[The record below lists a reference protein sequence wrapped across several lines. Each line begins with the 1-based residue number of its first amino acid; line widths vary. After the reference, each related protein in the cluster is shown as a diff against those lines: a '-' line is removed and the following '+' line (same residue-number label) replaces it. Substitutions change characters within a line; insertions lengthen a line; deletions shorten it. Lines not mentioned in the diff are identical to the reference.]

1 MDARAA
7 GERVEVLLAEL
18 RTRAGPQ
25 AGAAAEELV
34 TCLVELYGT
43 GLATII
49 GILNE
54 EPRLLDQAAAD
65 PLVESLLLV
74 HDLHPLDTRARVQR
88 ALDQASAQV
97 ELLGIDEQGVVQL
110 RMTSSGHGC
119 GSTSAAARQTI
130 EEAVTEAAPEI
141 AGIEVEEIAAAVEL
155 PLLQI
160 MRRPAAAR

>member
-1 MDARAA
+1 MDARAT
-7 GERVEVLLAEL
+7 GERVEALLAEL
-18 RTRAGPQ
+18 RIRAGAQ
-25 AGAAAEELV
+25 AGAAAEELLS
-34 TCLVELYGT
+34 CLVELYGT
-43 GLATII
+43 GLATIV
-49 GILNE
+49 GILHE
-54 EPRLLDQAAAD
+54 EPRLLDRAAAD

-88 ALDQASAQV
+88 ALEKAGAQV
-97 ELLGIDEQGVVQL
+97 ELLGINEQGVVQL

-119 GSTSAAARQTI
+119 GSTSAAARQSI

-141 AGIEVEEIAAAVEL
+141 AGVEVEEAAAGL